1 MTGKE
6 FSENE
11 LLFNKLYEKTKDCG
25 RTQFVN
31 LLMQAERENKDLK
44 RQLKL
49 LRNGEYFNQLKFER
63 DLLRYLVDHGEVSK
77 EDKKFIDMTHRN
89 TQLLEENQK
98 YKEVTD
104 KLKNIINEM
113 INCGYI
119 VENGES
125 AVDYM
130 ATGSK
135 SEFGT
140 RAKVLLDIL
149 KEV

>member
-49 LRNGEYFNQLKFER
+49 LRNGEYVNQLKFER

-98 YKEVTD
+98 YKEVID
-104 KLKNIINEM
+104 KIRKIIYEIDELRNTTGGYPS
-113 INCGYI
+113 NCI
-119 VENGES
+119 
-125 AVDYM
+125 DD
-130 ATGSK
+130 
-135 SEFGT
+135 
-140 RAKVLLDIL
+140 LLSIL
-149 KEV
+149 KEVE